1 MRNITTYKSQ
11 KEAFLFYLQKMDI
24 EMIDLIL
31 DDKFSYFDVA
41 KDIFINKLKSFKS
54 ELEALGEIDSILI
67 YQNDTSSNTYYLIV
81 ENYELEQELTF
92 KEVENKIVDINSHF
106 NSQLKKSCP
115 LALHFGLD
123 ERINFKPTVDYLLQV
138 QQCTNAF
145 KELVNDDDKILDYYI
160 IESWM
165 NKHKSLYHQVKDNL
179 FMFKFNDFRNLFD
192 LLVDLNELIGCS
204 FAAQIAVNEFD
215 DSNEASI
222 RKWKNDHISL
232 FVRHTE
238 YFEGYFMDFE
248 KITYSGRN
256 DIIQLDLFPNIYLL
270 RNDFIYI
277 KKFNDLFFT
286 LTNFSSLEN
295 NNDDV
300 IPF

>member
-1 MRNITTYKSQ
+1 MNIFSNTSQ

-54 ELEALGEIDSILI
+54 ELEALGEVDSIQI

-81 ENYELEQELTF
+81 ENYDLEQELTF

-123 ERINFKPTVDYLLQV
+123 ERINFKPTVEYLLHV
-138 QQCTNAF
+138 QHCTNAF
-145 KELVNDDDKILDYYI
+145 EELVNDSNKILDYDK
-160 IESWM
+160 IEFWIS
-165 NKHKSLYHQVKDNL
+165 KHKSLYQQVKDDL
-179 FMFKFNDFRNLFD
+179 FMFKFNDFRNLYD
-192 LLVDLNELIGCS
+192 LLVDLKELIACS
-204 FAAQIAVNEFD
+204 FAAQIAVEEFD

-222 RKWKNDHISL
+222 QKWKNDHLSL
-232 FVRHTE
+232 FVGHTE

-248 KITYSGRN
+248 KVTYSGIN
-256 DIIQLDLFPNIYLL
+256 DIIQLDLFPNLHLL
-270 RNDFIYI
+270 RDDFLYI
-277 KKFNDLFFT
+277 KKFNDLYFT
-286 LTNFSSLEN
+286 LTNFSSLEI
-295 NNDDV
+295 NDDA